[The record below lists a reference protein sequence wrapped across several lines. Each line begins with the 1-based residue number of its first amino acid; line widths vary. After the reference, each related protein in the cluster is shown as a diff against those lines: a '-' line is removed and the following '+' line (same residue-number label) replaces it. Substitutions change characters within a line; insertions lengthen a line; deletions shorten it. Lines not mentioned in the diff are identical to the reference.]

1 MLPKKQFGILEIWAI
16 KVALSQRGLVGAM
29 KQSVGNVNRL
39 KKDLSS
45 VDLAQRRLYHRS
57 GNQHSGTLS
66 HQASCV
72 SCVGFGSHFFPV
84 TLNTPMRD
92 FDASR
97 NCGVSYWSKMDGKRL
112 VEHLKEAYEDPGVKE
127 LFLAQV
133 PLHVYGGS
141 CQVAVVLCFEQD
153 VTENDT
159 YVELKNADSIYG
171 L

>member
-1 MLPKKQFGILEIWAI
+1 
-16 KVALSQRGLVGAM
+16 
-29 KQSVGNVNRL
+29 
-39 KKDLSS
+39 
-45 VDLAQRRLYHRS
+45 
-57 GNQHSGTLS
+57 
-66 HQASCV
+66 
-72 SCVGFGSHFFPV
+72 
-84 TLNTPMRD
+84 MRD

-127 LFLAQV
+127 LFLEQV

-159 YVELKNADSIYG
+159 YVELKNADSIYAWEVPKSSG
-171 L
+171 AFNQIGEKMKIEQKVLTQEPSCAIIVFSLTR